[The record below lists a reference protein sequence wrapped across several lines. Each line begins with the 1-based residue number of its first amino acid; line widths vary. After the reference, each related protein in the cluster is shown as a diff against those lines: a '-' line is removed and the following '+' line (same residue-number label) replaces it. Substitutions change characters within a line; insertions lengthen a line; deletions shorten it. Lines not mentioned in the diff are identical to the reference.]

1 MLFEQTTEGILI
13 PQDIATTSLTPV
25 AQTMGT
31 MRAPSAYVWNDGDKF
46 PGGFGVTKLFETDY
60 WTLRKR
66 SAQLFKENLYARGLI
81 RRLITNIIN
90 TGIAPEACPDES
102 IIGVEEDSLNEWAE
116 NVESLF
122 HVWAKD
128 PMSCDYKHGMTFGA
142 LQRAVKAEA
151 LIEGDILVTLIPDQ
165 VTGVPRVNLTSGE
178 RVVTPL
184 GQNLRLTQGHE
195 IQHGVELNAQGR
207 QVAYWVKSLKDG
219 EVRRVP
225 AVSRRT
231 GRRVAWLVYGCD
243 KRMDEVRGEP
253 LLSIILQSL
262 KEIDRYRDST
272 QRKAVI
278 NSMLAMFIKK
288 SEDKQG
294 TRPVSAGSVRRG
306 SVTTQDDGGTPRKF
320 NIADQIPG
328 VVYEELQ
335 TGEEPVLKGGEGTD
349 VNFGTFEEAII
360 QGVSWALEIP
370 PEIARL
376 AFSNNYSASQAAINE
391 FKIFIN
397 KEWGVMGETFCQ
409 VIYNDW
415 LLSQVLRGRVSAPG
429 LLEAWREANAREEFV
444 AWTLADWYGSIKPS
458 TDMLKQ
464 ARGSQELIKEGWT
477 TNARESR
484 VLTGTKYSKN
494 ISRLKR
500 ENELKAEAMRPLAEF
515 EQEFGMSV
523 EEVQA
528 RGQETQPEATDLDE
542 LIEQILDEGSLNA

>member
-1 MLFEQTTEGILI
+1 MLFEQTTEGILV
-13 PQDIATTSLTPV
+13 PQDMTTSLTPV
-25 AQTMGT
+25 AQSMGT
-31 MRAPSAYVWNDGDKF
+31 NRAPAVYPYLDGDKF
-46 PGGFGVTKLFETDY
+46 PGGFGVTQLFEMDY

-66 SAQLFKENLYARGLI
+66 SSQLFKENLYARGLI

-90 TGIAPEACPDES
+90 TGLAPEACPDEG

-116 NVESLF
+116 SVESLF

-288 SEDKQG
+288 TEDKQG

-306 SVTTQDDGGTPRKF
+306 SVTTQDIDNTPRKF

-328 VVYEELQ
+328 IVYEELQ

-360 QGVSWALEIP
+360 QGVAWALEIP

-397 KEWGVMGETFCQ
+397 KEWGIMGDTFCQ
-409 VIYNDW
+409 IIYNDW
-415 LLSQVLRGRVSAPG
+415 LLSQVLRGRVNAPG
-429 LLEAWREANAREEFV
+429 ILDAWRRQDGREEFV

-523 EEVQA
+523 EDVQA
-528 RGQETQPEATDLDE
+528 RGQEVQPEATDLDE